1 MSVESYLTRELD
13 IRFIDAR
20 SIVNEAKVS
29 LGIVGYPLKDQEK
42 LLKQE
47 AIKIYGGHNVDVQ
60 THMRRL
66 KGDLDAVKIP
76 AGSPP
81 SHSIVLDASSN
92 ESSYD
97 SFGEEG
103 TSCKQSHRRFSM
115 WPIRKK

>member
-29 LGIVGYPLKDQEK
+29 LGIVGYPLKEQER

-47 AIKIYGGHNVDVQ
+47 AVKIYGGHNVNVQ

-76 AGSPP
+76 AGSTR
-81 SHSIVLDASSN
+81 SRNILLDAESSN
-92 ESSYD
+92 ESSCD
-97 SFGEEG
+97 SFEEG
-103 TSCKQSHRRFSM
+103 TSCKQGHRFSR
-115 WPIRKK
+115 WPIRKR